1 MNFTL
6 HTLNGIKLWLVLLL
20 LSGAINVCRADSP
33 RQTINFNRGWKYC
46 QGDFDHAARPG
57 FDDSE
62 WEKIG
67 LPHSFSTPYF
77 MSKDFYVGYG
87 WYRKAFPVKKEI
99 LGKKSFLEFDGV
111 FQEAEIFVNGHLAG
125 THKGG
130 YTGFSIDI
138 SAYLKEG
145 KNLVAVRVNNCWRPD
160 LAPRAGEHVFSGGI
174 YRNVRLVIKSPTY
187 IDWYGTWVTTPDLAE
202 NKGKSGSVH
211 IRTDVCNA
219 SGKTD
224 TYRLLTTVVD
234 AQGKE
239 VSSVSTSQ
247 VLPDNAT
254 YTFEQQTKE
263 IQAPQLWHPNHP
275 ALYKVI
281 SSLYHGQELIDR
293 YETAFGFRWF
303 EWTADRGFFL
313 NGEHLYFKGANVHQD
328 HAGWGDAVTETG
340 MRRDIR
346 LVKEAGFDLIRGSHY
361 PHSPAFSQACD
372 EIGMLF
378 WAENAFWGIGGHKGD
393 GYWNASAYP
402 VNESDRAEFENSVKA
417 QLKELIHIHR
427 NHPSIIVWSMS
438 NEPFF
443 TAPETINPMRK
454 LLEETVKLS
463 KQLDP
468 TRPAA
473 VGGAQRPLG
482 EKRIDKLGDIAGYNG
497 DGSYIPEF
505 QQPDMPTVVSEYG
518 STTADRP
525 GEYDPGW
532 GDLAKNNAQN
542 GFPWRSGQAIW
553 CAFDHGS
560 IAGSALGKMGIID
573 YFRIPKRAWYWYRNA
588 YKGITPPEWPQE
600 GTPARI
606 SLVADRT
613 DNIKADGTDRCY
625 VIQ

>member
-1 MNFTL
+1 MFAGQILHDKPSTL
-6 HTLNGIKLWLVLLL
+6 TGDGNIVRGISIMLPDRV
-20 LSGAINVCRADSP
+20 
-33 RQTINFNRGWKYC
+33 
-46 QGDFDHAARPG
+46 
-57 FDDSE
+57 DDSE

-560 IAGSALGKMGIID
+560 IAGSALAKWASSITSGFPSVPGTGIGMPTKGLPL
-573 YFRIPKRAWYWYRNA
+573 RNGRKKEHLPASAWLPT
-588 YKGITPPEWPQE
+588 GLIT
-600 GTPARI
+600 
-606 SLVADRT
+606 
-613 DNIKADGTDRCY
+613 
-625 VIQ
+625 

>member
-46 QGDFDHAARPG
+46 QGDFDHAARLG

-254 YTFEQQTKE
+254 YTFKQQTKE

-293 YETAFGFRWF
+293 YETTFGFRWF

-443 TAPETINPMRK
+443 TAPETIDPMRK

-505 QQPDMPTVVSEYG
+505 QQP
-518 STTADRP
+518 AC
-525 GEYDPGW
+525 
-532 GDLAKNNAQN
+532 Q
-542 GFPWRSGQAIW
+542 Q
-553 CAFDHGS
+553 
-560 IAGSALGKMGIID
+560 
-573 YFRIPKRAWYWYRNA
+573 
-588 YKGITPPEWPQE
+588 
-600 GTPARI
+600 
-606 SLVADRT
+606 
-613 DNIKADGTDRCY
+613 
-625 VIQ
+625 

>member
-1 MNFTL
+1 M
-6 HTLNGIKLWLVLLL
+6 
-20 LSGAINVCRADSP
+20 
-33 RQTINFNRGWKYC
+33 
-46 QGDFDHAARPG
+46 
-57 FDDSE
+57 
-62 WEKIG
+62 
-67 LPHSFSTPYF
+67 
-77 MSKDFYVGYG
+77 
-87 WYRKAFPVKKEI
+87 
-99 LGKKSFLEFDGV
+99 
-111 FQEAEIFVNGHLAG
+111 AG

-560 IAGSALGKMGIID
+560 IAGSALAKWASSITSGFPSVPGTGIGMPTKGLPL
-573 YFRIPKRAWYWYRNA
+573 RNGRKKEHLPASAWLPT
-588 YKGITPPEWPQE
+588 GLIT
-600 GTPARI
+600 
-606 SLVADRT
+606 
-613 DNIKADGTDRCY
+613 
-625 VIQ
+625 